1 MTRILPISLVP
12 YSHICSPKQHL
23 LHPMIRMDFHQGG
36 CNDFNPPS
44 KSDILQ
50 DLSHKVGTFKLCIQ
64 LTESS
69 SQFSHSTSTISKYA
83 RNARPELRID
93 IECNDGPESWSFES
107 LLHCS
112 KYFAEY
118 YQLVRELLQRPVNTS
133 DVRYPSSDNAG
144 YLGEDCDV
152 SDGRGCD
159 WEGFRGG
166 VAVSIEIK
174 RWLCISKVVF
184 SSTISTG
191 NITASYLAIS
201 LVEEM

>member
-12 YSHICSPKQHL
+12 NSHICSLKQHL
-23 LHPMIRMDFHQGG
+23 LHPMIRMDFHQRG

-50 DLSHKVGTFKLCIQ
+50 GLSHKVGTCKLYIQ

-112 KYFAEY
+112 KHFAEY
-118 YQLVRELLQRPVNTS
+118 YQFENFSSILSTFRTFDTHLVMMLATWEKI
-133 DVRYPSSDNAG
+133 
-144 YLGEDCDV
+144 CDV

-159 WEGFRGG
+159 WEGV
-166 VAVSIEIK
+166 VA
-174 RWLCISKVVF
+174 
-184 SSTISTG
+184 G
-191 NITASYLAIS
+191 S
-201 LVEEM
+201 LSQWR